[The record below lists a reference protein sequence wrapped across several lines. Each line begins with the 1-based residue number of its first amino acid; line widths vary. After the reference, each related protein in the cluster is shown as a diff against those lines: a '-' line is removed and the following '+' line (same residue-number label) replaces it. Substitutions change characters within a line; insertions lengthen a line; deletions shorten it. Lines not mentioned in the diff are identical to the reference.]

1 MLGRIEI
8 HKKTKKN
15 QKKKNTLRRVRIHQ
29 FVLHQAMI
37 PSLVFIGSYETTIY
51 ELIGKVGPVAIELEN
66 LIGMMAALI
75 DGVFRTTVLLV

>member
-1 MLGRIEI
+1 
-8 HKKTKKN
+8 
-15 QKKKNTLRRVRIHQ
+15 
-29 FVLHQAMI
+29 MI
-37 PSLVFIGSYETTIY
+37 PSLVFIGSYEITIY